1 LSIGAFL
8 PHYGFAVKTRLAH
21 PPRSGFP
28 GGSGKTFKHWAAARS
43 FARFRAITSRLSLL
57 T

>member
-1 LSIGAFL
+1 
-8 PHYGFAVKTRLAH
+8 VKTRLAH

-43 FARFRAITSRLSLL
+43 FARFRAIASRLSLL